1 MGADGGTIPKRCEL
15 VKKKKRKEKLDKN
28 IANATRWRLC
38 RLSQEPLK
46 RPIVACRLG
55 NLYNKEEIL
64 NAIISKKIGEYEV
77 AKHIKSLKDVKEL
90 KLTDNK
96 EYKESGADKGDIYK
110 DHNIAPFCCPVTGIS
125 MNGNHSFTVN
135 WRCGCVISG
144 KAIEEVK
151 PDVCHGCGGSFSKD
165 DLILLNPPQDV
176 LEIYK
181 QVEEE
186 RLKRKLS
193 KTTRLTE
200 KKLSMTCELG
210 IESTQKKEMVDDHR
224 QTATSADFKGFLR
237 KAEKRKATTAK
248 SSSIQ
253 DSNASAAYKSL
264 FTTCEE
270 AKHKPE
276 PHWIT
281 HNPLFY

>member
-1 MGADGGTIPKRCEL
+1 
-15 VKKKKRKEKLDKN
+15 
-28 IANATRWRLC
+28 
-38 RLSQEPLK
+38 
-46 RPIVACRLG
+46 
-55 NLYNKEEIL
+55 
-64 NAIISKKIGEYEV
+64 
-77 AKHIKSLKDVKEL
+77 
-90 KLTDNK
+90 
-96 EYKESGADKGDIYK
+96 
-110 DHNIAPFCCPVTGIS
+110 

-193 KTTRLTE
+193 KTSKLTE
-200 KKLSMTCELG
+200 KKLSMTSELG
-210 IESTQKKEMVDDHR
+210 IESTQKKEMVNEHR
-224 QTATSADFKGFLR
+224 RTTTSADFKGFLR

-270 AKHKPE
+270 AKHKPK